1 MILFLSVCLGGGNV
15 KPTKNEKKSR
25 FMDFD
30 KGTTVRINMQTFGA
44 GKWPSGS
51 VGEYDAFGAP
61 GISSRKRYVREQMQR
76 LSPGT

>member
-1 MILFLSVCLGGGNV
+1 MPIYDTVSKRVSGGGNG

-51 VGEYDAFGAP
+51 VGYLVGEYDAFGAP
-61 GISSRKRYVREQMQR
+61 GISPGKLRIRE
-76 LSPGT
+76 